1 MAKYR
6 MVVAHWAL
14 VEASMSEHYG
24 LDLHGILT
32 MSWRR
37 FRVLYNH
44 LFVAGHLTQSTPS
57 DSAVMPQSAGGKT
70 PKFDPIDDW
79 NRLAGVPAADKKVR
93 MSFNEFSNNFGLKKK
108 TV

>member
-1 MAKYR
+1 

-44 LFVAGHLTQSTPS
+44 LFVAGHLTQNTP
-57 DSAVMPQSAGGKT
+57 DTHTGMTQSAGNST
-70 PKFDPIDDW
+70 QKFDPIDDW
-79 NRLAGVPAADKKVR
+79 NRLAGNPEPDKKIR
-93 MSFNEFSNNFGLKKK
+93 MSFDQFSNSFGVKKK
-108 TV
+108 MV